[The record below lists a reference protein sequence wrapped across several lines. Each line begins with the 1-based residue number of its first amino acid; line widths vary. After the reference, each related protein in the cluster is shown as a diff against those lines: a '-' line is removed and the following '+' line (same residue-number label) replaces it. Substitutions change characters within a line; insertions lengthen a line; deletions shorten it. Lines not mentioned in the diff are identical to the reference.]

1 MFFIMY
7 NDAQRNVKAINLNGD
22 KLILIKVFICYI
34 MMYFQENKDDILYM
48 MVLGIMLINM
58 VEII

>member
-1 MFFIMY
+1 MY

-34 MMYFQENKDDILYM
+34 MMYFQENKDDIYY
-48 MVLGIMLINM
+48 I
-58 VEII
+58 